1 MLRPELIVV
10 TVVTKSCGMEKNGS
24 LCMHAILHL
33 ANDALQS
40 PPNVNCACPGEVL
53 TFICNINGRGS
64 TLWTGTAFSCNMNE
78 ILLRHSQF
86 SQPEGISMSCN
97 NGAITGR
104 SIGVTDGCYS
114 SELDVTVSPNLNG
127 RTILCNHDG
136 TTQRNI
142 GAATLNVVTGI

>member
-1 MLRPELIVV
+1 M
-10 TVVTKSCGMEKNGS
+10 GS
-24 LCMHAILHL
+24 SINTIHLYLLL

-40 PPNVNCACPGEVL
+40 PPNVNCTCPGEVL
-53 TFICNINGRGS
+53 TFTCIINEGGT
-64 TLWTGTAFSCNMNE
+64 TLWTGTAFSCNLNE

-86 SQPEGISMSCN
+86 SVPGGTSGSCN

-104 SIGVTDGCYS
+104 SIGVTNGCYS
-114 SELDVTVSPNLNG
+114 SELNVTVSPNLNG

-142 GAATLNVVTGI
+142 GSSTLNIVTGKFLLSLATLW